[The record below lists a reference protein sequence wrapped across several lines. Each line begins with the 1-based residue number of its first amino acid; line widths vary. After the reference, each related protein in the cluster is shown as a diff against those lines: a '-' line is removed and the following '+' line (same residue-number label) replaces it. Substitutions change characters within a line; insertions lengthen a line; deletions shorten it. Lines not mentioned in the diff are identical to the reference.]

1 MAKRNFAVLTALAL
15 SSIFGLNAQNVSREL
30 SARNVLLEDFT
41 GYKCGNCPD
50 GHKIANTIALSHP
63 TQIYPVSIHA
73 GLFASPA
80 GVDAPDFRTAEGTV
94 INDYYNV
101 SSYPSGLVNRRYNS
115 ADEKVQGRSRWT
127 TSCREQVTQTA
138 EVNVWAKAS
147 YDQSTKTLSADV
159 ELYYTADVADGTSAL
174 CVSLLQSNIKG
185 PQAGS
190 DQEDLYS
197 HNHVLRAMFT
207 PVWGDTIA
215 SSTKGTLVTKHYE
228 YTVPEEIGNI
238 ATNPLNFDIVAYVLN
253 PEKEVMNVGGCKVSC
268 PGMTL
273 PLAATLESYK
283 LQPSRNYGYNFFE
296 CYLVNNGTEPLTSA
310 TFKMT
315 FDDEEEQEYNWTASA
330 DNAISYRDRGYVSFP
345 VSLPAS
351 VISGGCDYTLTLTA
365 LNGQAYAGN
374 TVKGSFGAMIN
385 VSEPLKAVVTTDN
398 QAADNTFRLLDAD
411 GNVVATYGPFTDGEV
426 TTNDITLNFPKSGV
440 YCFEVAD
447 AWGNG
452 ILTPR
457 GNIKIYDASN
467 NIVVSNNG
475 ILDFGWR
482 TFFNCTSTDGIHD
495 ITADRTVNAACYD
508 LFGRRISKLAKG
520 QLYIVNGKKLI
531 NTK

>member
-1 MAKRNFAVLTALAL
+1 MTKRNFAALAVLALL
-15 SSIFGLNAQNVSREL
+15 SFSGLNAQNVSRE
-30 SARNVLLEDFT
+30 SSKRNVLLEDFT

-50 GHKIANTIALSHP
+50 GHKIANTIVLSHP

-73 GLFASPA
+73 GMFASPA
-80 GVDAPDFRTAEGTV
+80 GVDAPDFRTSEGTA
-94 INDYYNV
+94 INDYFNV
-101 SSYPSGLVNRRYNS
+101 SSYPTGLVNRRYND
-115 ADEKVQGRSRWT
+115 ANEKVQGRSRWT

-138 EVNVWAKAS
+138 EVNVWAKAT

-159 ELYYTADVADGTSAL
+159 ELYYTADVEDGTSAL

-215 SSTKGTLVTKHYE
+215 SSVKGTLVTKHYE
-228 YTVPEEIGNI
+228 YVVPEEIENI
-238 ATNPLNFDIVAYVLN
+238 ATDPLNFDIVAYVIN
-253 PEKEVMNVGGCKVSC
+253 PEKEVMNVNGCKVSC

-273 PLAATLESYK
+273 PLGATLESYK
-283 LQPSRNYGYNFFE
+283 LQPSRNYGFNFFE
-296 CYLVNNGTEPLTSA
+296 CNLVNNGTDALTSA

-315 FDDEEEQEYNWTASA
+315 FDGEDEQEYTWTAGA
-330 DNAISYRDRGYVSFP
+330 DNAISFRDRGYVSFP

-351 VISGGCDYTLTLTA
+351 VVSGGCDYTLTLTA

-374 TVKGSFGAMIN
+374 TVKGSFGSMIATTGA
-385 VSEPLKAVVTTDN
+385 LKAVITTDN
-398 QAADNTFRLLDAD
+398 QAADNTFRLLDAS
-411 GNVVATYGPFTDGEV
+411 GKTVAEYGPFTDGEV
-426 TTNDITLNFPKSGV
+426 STNTVTIAFPADGT

-457 GNIKIYDASN
+457 GNVKIYDAN
-467 NIVVSNNG
+467 DNLLVSNNG

-482 TFFNCTSTDGIHD
+482 AFFSYTSSTGIHN
-495 ITADRTVNAACYD
+495 ATVSSNAADAVYD
-508 LFGRRISKLAKG
+508 LFGRRVAKPAKG
-520 QLYIVNGKKLI
+520 QLYISNGKKLI

>member
-1 MAKRNFAVLTALAL
+1 
-15 SSIFGLNAQNVSREL
+15 
-30 SARNVLLEDFT
+30 
-41 GYKCGNCPD
+41 
-50 GHKIANTIALSHP
+50 
-63 TQIYPVSIHA
+63 
-73 GLFASPA
+73 
-80 GVDAPDFRTAEGTV
+80 
-94 INDYYNV
+94 
-101 SSYPSGLVNRRYNS
+101 
-115 ADEKVQGRSRWT
+115 
-127 TSCREQVTQTA
+127 
-138 EVNVWAKAS
+138 
-147 YDQSTKTLSADV
+147 
-159 ELYYTADVADGTSAL
+159 
-174 CVSLLQSNIKG
+174 
-185 PQAGS
+185 
-190 DQEDLYS
+190 
-197 HNHVLRAMFT
+197 
-207 PVWGDTIA
+207 
-215 SSTKGTLVTKHYE
+215 
-228 YTVPEEIGNI
+228 
-238 ATNPLNFDIVAYVLN
+238 
-253 PEKEVMNVGGCKVSC
+253 
-268 PGMTL
+268 
-273 PLAATLESYK
+273 
-283 LQPSRNYGYNFFE
+283 
-296 CYLVNNGTEPLTSA
+296 
-310 TFKMT
+310 MT

-365 LNGQAYAGN
+365 LNGQTYAGN

-385 VSEPLKAVVTTDN
+385 VSGPLKAVVTTDN

-452 ILTPR
+452 ILSPR

-482 TFFNCTSTDGIHD
+482 TFFNYTATDGIHD
-495 ITADRTVNAACYD
+495 ITADRTANAACYD
-508 LFGRRISKLAKG
+508 LFGRRISKPAKG